1 MSSLFMYH
9 TLRKHHTFT
18 IMFDV
23 LDSNSIGSGLCV
35 GISQESVSQQSWHW
49 SPNKSPAIYT
59 SSEDIQS
66 LKNDL
71 SKLKQMVKGF
81 VADNSE
87 DVSDDFDGPVFKK
100 VSCCS
105 TLCFIFVI
113 MAHDVV
119 LFVTRG
125 STTKKRGVLFPLRI
139 NLSVNWHC

>member
-1 MSSLFMYH
+1 MSSLFMCY

-23 LDSNSIGSGLCV
+23 SDSNSIGSGLCV

-49 SPNKSPAIYT
+49 SPNQSPAIYT

-71 SKLKQMVKGF
+71 SELKQMMKGF
-81 VADNSE
+81 VAGNSE

-105 TLCFIFVI
+105 PLCSIFVI

-119 LFVTRG
+119 LFITRG
-125 STTKKRGVLFPLRI
+125 STTKKFGILFPLRQGQ
-139 NLSVNWHC
+139 SVNWRC

>member
-23 LDSNSIGSGLCV
+23 SDGNSIGSGLCV

-49 SPNKSPAIYT
+49 SPNQSPAIYT

-66 LKNDL
+66 LKNGL
-71 SKLKQMVKGF
+71 AELKQMMKGF
-81 VADNSE
+81 VAGNSE
-87 DVSDDFDGPVFKK
+87 DVSDEFDGPVFKK

-105 TLCFIFVI
+105 PLCSIFSSWL
-113 MAHDVV
+113 MM
-119 LFVTRG
+119 LFSLSPEEVQQK
-125 STTKKRGVLFPLRI
+125 SVEFCFP
-139 NLSVNWHC
+139 SG